1 MVRSRLFKLR
11 LRPGRALIG
20 FGSDEARQ
28 RSATA
33 GEEIVV
39 TEEIAA
45 SLIRHR
51 AAEIVEVIDNST
63 EDSTA
68 DGTTESG

>member
-1 MVRSRLFKLR
+1 MVRFRLFKVR
-11 LRPGRALIG
+11 MRSGRALIG

-51 AAEIVEVIDNST
+51 AGEIVEVIDNST

-68 DGTTESG
+68 DQTTESG